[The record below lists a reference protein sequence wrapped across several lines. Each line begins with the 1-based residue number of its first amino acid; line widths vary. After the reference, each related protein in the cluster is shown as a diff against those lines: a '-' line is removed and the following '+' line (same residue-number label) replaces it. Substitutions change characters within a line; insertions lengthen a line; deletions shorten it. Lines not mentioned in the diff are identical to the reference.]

1 MNGKNF
7 AFSFQIGAAFA
18 GNKAFTSAIAKTQEL
33 ASSTREFANQMKAID
48 KAYNNK
54 VINLASRL
62 NAQQVIGAQYS
73 PVVQQYKAQK
83 SLAAAQGKL
92 EQSTGNMAKYAANTQ
107 QFASIGKA
115 FMSISD
121 VAVSFEAGMSKVQAL
136 TGAEDKDLQRLKNT
150 ALELGKKTQYSA
162 TQAADAMS
170 YLGMAGWKTEQIIS
184 AMPGLLDLAAA
195 SGEDLA
201 LVADIVSDDLTAFGM
216 KADQAGRM
224 ADVFAAISSNAN
236 TNVAMMGQT
245 FKYAGA
251 VAGSLGFSLED
262 VAKATGLMAN
272 AGIKADQAGTSL
284 RSIMTRLV
292 KPPKEAREALEQ
304 LNISATDASGK
315 MKPLGVILGEM
326 REKFS
331 KLSAAEKGQMG
342 AAIAGQEAMSG
353 FLSLM
358 NAAPDDVA
366 KLDSAIAGC
375 NGAAKRMADTMQNNA
390 KGKMIAFQ
398 SAVESL
404 QITMGNALLPAMTQ
418 GTIAATGLAQAL
430 GDYANENPNV
440 VTGVTAATGAV
451 IAFGAA
457 G

>member
-1 MNGKNF
+1 
-7 AFSFQIGAAFA
+7 
-18 GNKAFTSAIAKTQEL
+18 
-33 ASSTREFANQMKAID
+33 MKAID